1 LGGWGKIGVVSPTR
15 CVAMDEQRVQAYLSL
30 IQELFHCP
38 GGEEPQIL
46 NRHLELLDE
55 GFVQVCDGGDV

>member
-1 LGGWGKIGVVSPTR
+1 
-15 CVAMDEQRVQAYLSL
+15 MDEQRVQAYLSL